1 MISKT
6 SAYAMAIAMITCET
20 AFGMHLEAKPE
31 REMTTL
37 ASRLAQ
43 ASSQAFDNISTKTP
57 EGVSPAP
64 TPKPCP
70 DPKPK
75 PDDCDCCDGEPRVC
89 LNLGNPWTDKCGTH
103 TRTLG
108 VLVDAS
114 TCNSSKEQHCHLPT
128 SHIGCQDSCSCKSHG
143 NYSDSDCSDDD
154 SDDSDSDCSD
164 SESSDE
170 EGCERGRS
178 KSCKKKKSKKCKK
191 SKSKS
196 NGKCKSKSKSPEKGK
211 GGCKEG
217 GPKLEAP
224 FAENPLAVEGEEQQ

>member
-43 ASSQAFDNISTKTP
+43 ASSQAFDNIAAKTP
-57 EGVSPAP
+57 EGVAP
-64 TPKPCP
+64 VSRPVP
-70 DPKPK
+70 DCRPK
-75 PDDCDCCDGEPRVC
+75 PDDCDCCEGEPRVC

-128 SHIGCQDSCSCKSHG
+128 SHIGC
-143 NYSDSDCSDDD
+143 
-154 SDDSDSDCSD
+154 
-164 SESSDE
+164 
-170 EGCERGRS
+170 
-178 KSCKKKKSKKCKK
+178 
-191 SKSKS
+191 
-196 NGKCKSKSKSPEKGK
+196 
-211 GGCKEG
+211 
-217 GPKLEAP
+217 
-224 FAENPLAVEGEEQQ
+224 